1 MNRIFGILMLAF
13 MGLSLTSCAQT
24 SNKETMVIIHTDLG
38 DMKVKLFNETP
49 LHRDNF
55 IKLVKEGW
63 YNGSTFYRVINNFM
77 IQGGRNEAG
86 EEGPGY
92 RIDAEFVPGLYHKK
106 GALAAARQ
114 NDQVNPQKKSS
125 GSQFYIVK
133 GKTFSDAELDYIEK
147 RFNKTIPAEQKEVYK
162 TVGGYPSL
170 DNDYTVF
177 GELIEGFDVL
187 DKISAVQTGA
197 ADKPVNNIRMTMEI
211 VE

>member
-1 MNRIFGILMLAF
+1 MKRIFGILMLAF
-13 MGLSLTSCAQT
+13 MGLSLTSCAQI